1 MQQGGKKE
9 EGVAE
14 GLIYIET
21 CMYVFVLVRPGRVES
36 ACAVTYLWD
45 HTIKQSFR
53 EGRVAL
59 F

>member
-36 ACAVTYLWD
+36 ACAVTEFQGR
-45 HTIKQSFR
+45 TCSF
-53 EGRVAL
+53 VL
-59 F
+59 M